1 MAARPFT
8 TAVPV
13 PSAEAGPG
21 VGPRLGG
28 WRDRVVLGVVLAAFA
43 SGFGQFGEV
52 AALGS
57 VASTFGHVART
68 GTLSAQVGLSAT
80 TLGVG
85 LAVIRLA
92 SLGALPLTG
101 LADRVGRRTMLLA
114 TVSVGL
120 VATVVAAVSP
130 GYWWFVAIFALGRPF
145 LSSTNALSQ
154 VSAAEQTSSAD
165 RAKAVAL
172 VAAGYGVGAGLT
184 AIIHSLGSSVL
195 GFRGIFA
202 LAVVPLA
209 LVPLMARWTTE
220 TDRFTIATATDHP
233 VPVLGAVGRDFRA
246 RLAVVSGLAF
256 AISFVTGPANTFV
269 FLFAQNVVHL
279 AGGVV
284 AVMVVG
290 AGVTGLA
297 GLLAGRWMTDH
308 VGRRP
313 TAALGLVGITAF
325 GTLTYAGTSGALIVG
340 YLLSVFAGSV
350 FAPAIGSLLNE
361 LFPTSVRASAAGWFL
376 VAGVVGAV
384 LGLIVFG
391 AVAQVD
397 NRFSLA
403 AVVTFLPVAATSLL
417 FLAVPETRGRE
428 PEDLWPAT

>member
-21 VGPRLGG
+21 VGPRLVG

-202 LAVVPLA
+202 
-209 LVPLMARWTTE
+209 
-220 TDRFTIATATDHP
+220 
-233 VPVLGAVGRDFRA
+233 
-246 RLAVVSGLAF
+246 LAVVSGLAF